1 MAATT
6 DSRASGASP
15 ADAAAP
21 DAAPNASTLPLLDL
35 GPASDTLRA
44 AVLGGLRR
52 EEQKDIPSKF
62 LYDKRGSELFDA
74 ICALDA
80 YYPTRT
86 ELGILRAHRDA
97 ITDVVG
103 DDVLLV
109 EFGSGSSLKTRL
121 LLDRLEGTLAGYVPI
136 DISRD
141 HLVEA
146 AEALAD
152 AFPDVPVLPVCA
164 DYTAALKLPDP
175 GRPVARRVIYYPGS
189 TIGNFRPPQ
198 AVSFLAR
205 AARLAGAGGGLLIG
219 VDLRK
224 DAGVLRRAYNDPEG
238 VTAAFNLNLLRR
250 LNRELGATFD
260 LAAFRHEAR
269 WNDADGCIEM
279 HLVSTK
285 AQTVTVAGEA
295 VAFEAGAS
303 IRTEYS
309 FKYTREGFAALA
321 AEAGWRVETV
331 WTDARDYFSVQ
342 YLTVAG

>member
-1 MAATT
+1 VATT
-6 DSRASGASP
+6 PASP
-15 ADAAAP
+15 PDASDDASDDAAA
-21 DAAPNASTLPLLDL
+21 ASTLPLLDL
-35 GPASDTLRA
+35 GPAETETLRE
-44 AVLGGLRR
+44 AVLAGLSRDG
-52 EEQKDIPSKF
+52 QKEIPSKF

-74 ICALDA
+74 ICELDA

-86 ELGILRAHRDA
+86 ELGILRAHLDA
-97 ITDVVG
+97 ITGALG

-109 EFGSGSSLKTRL
+109 EFGSGSSRKTRL

-136 DISRD
+136 DISRG

-189 TIGNFRPPQ
+189 TIGNFRPAE
-198 AVSFLAR
+198 AVPFLTR

-224 DAGVLRRAYNDPEG
+224 DADVLRRAYNDPEG

-279 HLVSTK
+279 HLVSRE
-285 AQTVTVAGEA
+285 AQTVTVAGRT
-295 VAFEAGAS
+295 VAFAAGES

-309 FKYTREGFAALA
+309 FKYTLDGFAALA
-321 AEAGWRVETV
+321 AEAGWSVETV
-331 WTDARDYFSVQ
+331 WTDARAYFSVQ
-342 YLTVAG
+342 YLTVTA